1 MEEPKPKTGRPRAPR
16 PPVELRR
23 RAEAVARSAYAR
35 ARRTPIGDVGGDMTF
50 AAIVTPVPSGSYRSV
65 RLVRVAGEHD
75 GPVHRVPLD
84 VLVAG
89 GDDVVRGLEQF
100 AVAEACRVCG
110 YSLP

>member
-1 MEEPKPKTGRPRAPR
+1 MTEEPKKTGRPRAHR

-23 RAEAVARSAYAR
+23 RAEAVAWSAYAK
-35 ARRTPIGDVGGDMTF
+35 ARRTPIGEIDGDMAF

-65 RLVRVAGEHD
+65 RLVRVTGDHE

-84 VLVAG
+84 VLIAG
-89 GDDVVRGLEQF
+89 GDDVVRGLEAF